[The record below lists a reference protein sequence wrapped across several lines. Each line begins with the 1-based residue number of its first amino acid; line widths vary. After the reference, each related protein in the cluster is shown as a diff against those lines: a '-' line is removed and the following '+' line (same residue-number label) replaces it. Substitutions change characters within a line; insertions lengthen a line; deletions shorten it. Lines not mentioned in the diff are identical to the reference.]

1 MKAREER
8 QAKINQAKD
17 RVQKLRNDQ
26 ASKDLEVKLKAEE
39 EIVRKNKA
47 LEEEK
52 VKALEKVE

>member
-26 ASKDLEVKLKAEE
+26 ACKDLEVKLKAEE